1 MPLPQRGAALHRDLA
16 DEPAVQLGCDRVARD
31 ERDAQARARG
41 LTDRPV
47 RADRERPRVEPFAAR
62 NSSLT
67 ARVPEPGSRRSQVR
81 PSRSEGVTRP
91 AATRGSSGAPI
102 STSSLASTGDDSTRS
117 SSGGRLTN
125 AVGRVVGDH
134 VEHAPA
140 VADAQRQSDAGMRL
154 GERAHER
161 RDERLGGGGH
171 RRDVQL
177 ALAQRS
183 GLERGARAPLQQAD
197 HVAGKRREG
206 RAGGGGADAAPV
218 ALEQC
223 RAHLTRQRG
232 DSGRNGRLGDDE
244 LVAAF
249 VTEPV
254 RTTARKL
261 RSCVSVM
268 DTTEDKL

>member
-1 MPLPQRGAALHRDLA
+1 MSN
-16 DEPAVQLGCDRVARD
+16 
-31 ERDAQARARG
+31 
-41 LTDRPV
+41 T
-47 RADRERPRVEPFAAR
+47 RPRLPTL
-62 NSSLT
+62 S
-67 ARVPEPGSRRSQVR
+67 VR
-81 PSRSEGVTRP
+81 PTPGCASANARMSAGTNDSAAVVT
-91 AATRGSSGAPI
+91 AA
-102 STSSLASTGDDSTRS
+102 
-117 SSGGRLTN
+117 
-125 AVGRVVGDH
+125 
-134 VEHAPA
+134 
-140 VADAQRQSDAGMRL
+140 MF
-154 GERAHER
+154 
-161 RDERLGGGGH
+161 
-171 RRDVQL
+171 QL